1 MDASVLKGALS
12 AVRTDAG
19 GPPASEDADG
29 AAGAGNARRCYLEP
43 AAGAE
48 ALLVVFSGHFP
59 EAVELGYD
67 VPFEFKR
74 FLGRHPLR
82 VHTLFLRDASMSWYL
97 AGVDGLGDSVQEVA
111 DFIAH
116 EREQLGAARLFTL
129 GSSMGG
135 YAALL
140 FGHLLNA
147 DVALAFG
154 PQVYLD
160 QATRRELKVPG
171 YRYESC
177 LMKVEQM
184 ARSKGIDKYLKL
196 TNLLPLSIGKAHIHL
211 GQNETG
217 DINQAR
223 GFNDQPNIKFV
234 VWPGGNHMVVKAL
247 RDEGKLLQILQRNFA
262 PEGEA
267 GADPEGLRAEGNEL
281 VKAGKYAEAAE
292 AYTKALQ
299 AGGGPSHHLVL
310 ANRSLCLLKLG
321 RPEDAWY
328 DADAAV
334 RMEPTY
340 AKGFYRRALC
350 EAERGFL
357 ASALKSVEEARA
369 LDPADKALRTLGA
382 DLQRKAAAKPGGPPP
397 EAVFPSY
404 CA

>member
-1 MDASVLKGALS
+1 MEAPAPARAPS
-12 AVRTDAG
+12 AAVDDSDSADAG
-19 GPPASEDADG
+19 
-29 AAGAGNARRCYLEP
+29 NVRRCYLDA

-48 ALLVVFSGHFP
+48 ALLVIFSGHFP

-82 VHTLFLRDASMSWYL
+82 VHALFIRDPSMSWYL
-97 AGVDGLGDSVQEVA
+97 KGVDGLGDSVTEVA
-111 DFIAH
+111 DFIAR
-116 EREQLGAARLFTL
+116 EREQLGAKRLFTL

-140 FGHLLNA
+140 FGHLLKA

-171 YRYESC
+171 YSYESS
-177 LMKVEQM
+177 LVHVEQM

-211 GQNETG
+211 GQNESG

-223 GFNDQPNIKFV
+223 GFNDQPNIQFV

-247 RDEGKLLQILQRNFA
+247 RDEGKLQSILQRHFA

-267 GADPEGLRAEGNEL
+267 SADIEGLRAEGNEL

-340 AKGFYRRALC
+340 AKGFYRRALS

-357 ASALKSVEEARA
+357 ASALKSLEEARK
-369 LDPADKALRTLGA
+369 LDPADKALRSLAA
-382 DLQRKAAAKPGGPPP
+382 DLEKKAAAAPGGPPP
-397 EAVFPSY
+397 EAVFPGY